1 MISQMEYLNVFIEV
15 AILVVFAGVF
25 SGLNISLMSLS
36 VIDLKRKA
44 RLGNG
49 MAKRVLPLR
58 QNSHLSLASILFAN
72 VGVVSASSLL
82 LEHHFN
88 GWIAGI
94 ATTIL
99 MVVFGEVLPQAIFV
113 KSALRFTSFFAPLIK
128 LVTFLTYPLSKPL
141 QLALDKIIGEE
152 TRVLHSR
159 QELGLIIGEHQTSDT
174 SELDEDEVEIIKSA
188 LQLSEKTVG
197 EIMQPIKEVFWLPI
211 DATLDTKTVDDITAH
226 GYSRIPILSRDKTDC
241 FGVLLMKD
249 MVDIDFDDNPVA
261 ITSFKL
267 HRTRAVG
274 SRTALDTMFRR
285 FISLHSH
292 LVPVE
297 KDDVIVGIVTIEDL
311 IEEILGH
318 EIADETDHAHHRE

>member
-1 MISQMEYLNVFIEV
+1 MEYTQVVIQV
-15 AILVVFAGVF
+15 AILIALAAVF

-36 VIDLKRKA
+36 VTDLKRKV
-44 RLGNG
+44 RLGNH

-58 QNSHLSLASILFAN
+58 QNAHLSLAAILFAN
-72 VGVVSASSLL
+72 VAVVSTSSLV

-88 GWIAGI
+88 GIIAGI

-113 KSALRFTSFFAPLIK
+113 KSALRFTSLFAPLITF
-128 LVTFLTYPLSKPL
+128 VTWLTYPLSKPL
-141 QLALDKIIGEE
+141 QLILDMLIPEE
-152 TRVLHSR
+152 PRMLHSR
-159 QELGLIIGEHQTSDT
+159 QELGLLIGEHQTDDN

-188 LQLSEKTVG
+188 LQLSEKTIA
-197 EIMQPIKEVFWLPI
+197 EIMQPINQVYWLPI
-211 DATLDTKTVDDITAH
+211 DATLDAATVDDITSH
-226 GYSRIPILSRDKTDC
+226 GYSRIPILSRDRREC

-249 MVDIDFDDNPVA
+249 MVDIDFDGNPVP

-267 HRTRAVG
+267 HRTRIVG

-285 FISLHSH
+285 FISIRSH

-297 KDDVIVGIVTIEDL
+297 KDDEIIGIVTIEDL
-311 IEEILGH
+311 IEEIIGH
-318 EIADETDHAHHRE
+318 EIADETDHAHHRQ

>member
-1 MISQMEYLNVFIEV
+1 MEYIHVFIQV
-15 AILVVFAGVF
+15 TILVVFAAVF

-36 VIDLKRKA
+36 VTDLKRKA
-44 RLGNG
+44 RLGNA

-58 QNSHLSLASILFAN
+58 QNSHLSLAAILFAN
-72 VGVVSASSLL
+72 VAVVSMSTLL
-82 LEHHFN
+82 LEDHFN

-113 KSALRFTSFFAPLIK
+113 KSALRFTSFFTPLIK
-128 LVTFLTYPLSKPL
+128 LVTWVTYPASKPI
-141 QLALDKIIGEE
+141 QLVLDKLISEE
-152 TRVLHSR
+152 PGHLHTR
-159 QELGLIIGEHQTSDT
+159 QELGLIIGEHQTSES

-197 EIMQPIKEVFWLPI
+197 EIMQPIKQVFWLPI
-211 DATLDTKTVDDITAH
+211 DATLDAKTVDDITAH
-226 GYSRIPILSRDKTDC
+226 GYSRIPILSRDRRDC
-241 FGVLLMKD
+241 YGVLLMKD
-249 MVDIDFDDNPVA
+249 MVDIDFDDNPVPV
-261 ITSFKL
+261 TSFKL
-267 HRTRAVG
+267 HRTRVVG

-285 FISLHSH
+285 FISLRSH

-297 KDDVIVGIVTIEDL
+297 RDDIIIGIVTIEDL